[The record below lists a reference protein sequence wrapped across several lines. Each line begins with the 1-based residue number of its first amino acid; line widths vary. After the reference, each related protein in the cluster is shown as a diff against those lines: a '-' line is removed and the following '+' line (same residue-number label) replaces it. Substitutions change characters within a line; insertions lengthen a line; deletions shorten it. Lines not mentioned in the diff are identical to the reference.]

1 MSDEAPQVRVVDN
14 KAAHRYEAWIGDQLV
29 GWIMYQERPGL
40 VVFQHTE
47 IDPDFE
53 GHGVGSRLTA
63 AALDDVRARGLS
75 VVPRCPFVAAFL
87 RQHPDYADLVA
98 D

>member
-1 MSDEAPQVRVVDN
+1 MRVVDN
-14 KAAHRYEAWIGDQLV
+14 KAARQYEAWVGDQLV
-29 GWIMYQERPGL
+29 GWIIYREQPGAL
-40 VVFQHTE
+40 VFVHTE

-53 GHGVGSRLTA
+53 GHGVGSRLAA
-63 AALDDVRARGLS
+63 AALDDLRARGLS
-75 VVPRCPFVAAFL
+75 VVPRCPFVSAFL